1 MSRAG
6 AVSVDSQAWDG
17 SAERRPPVLFAVHST
32 HLGGGEI
39 LAYQTAR
46 WLSRCGHRL
55 TIAAPDGPLH
65 PLLAETGAVAAPTP
79 TLPTWGASARRWAF
93 QLAAPARD
101 VPRMRR
107 LIRDSGSEVVLTN
120 TSTTLAPVIAARLA
134 GVPVVVHVREWPTS
148 RLATPLLRLH
158 TKIATTVVV
167 IAEPLLATAA
177 RGRSRARL
185 VHIHDGI
192 QPGRSAG
199 GLPHRLPGR
208 PLQLAV
214 VGWLRPPQGPG
225 HRDPRL
231 GAPARRGNR
240 RRADL
245 VGPGGCPHYMDE
257 LASAHRRP
265 RPRGIA
271 CASLGERRD
280 VPALMAT
287 LGCPAGDPHAAEWT
301 PLAIMEAMAIG
312 LPVMATSVGAVTEL
326 LDRGRCGVARAR
338 PATPAPR
345 GRRGPGGRPL
355 PGTPAAGRAA
365 AAARERVLERFD
377 LEPSLERLGRR
388 ARTGRAVSC
397 ALSPEAPGGLGAPPG
412 PPCAAQCVR
421 PEMAGSPASSP
432 TGGRRIRPSAQSGH
446 RCSRSG
452 RRHRPQTGSAQ
463 VAGEEA
469 QHRRVAGDQ
478 VLGIEDAL
486 PDAVRAYS
494 ARICSGRAPVVM
506 PHAHGRP

>member
-93 QLAAPARD
+93 HIARTARD

-192 QPGRSAG
+192 QPGRLG
-199 GLPHRLPGR
+199 RRVPHLPGR

-214 VGWLRPPQGPG
+214 VGGLDQRKGQDIAIRALGRLRDAGI
-225 HRDPRL
+225 DAEL
-231 GAPARRGNR
+231 
-240 RRADL
+240 DL
-245 VGPGGCPHYMDE
+245 VGREGATDYMDE
-257 LASAHRRP
+257 LDQLIDGLSLRDRV
-265 RPRGIA
+265 RN
-271 CASLGERRD
+271 LGERRD
-280 VPALMAT
+280 VPMLMHDWDALLAPSR
-287 LGCPAGDPHAAEWT
+287 GEWT

-312 LPVMATSVGAVTEL
+312 LPVVATSVGAVADV
-326 LDRGRCGVARAR
+326 LDHGRCGVLVQPEDPGALADAVARVV
-338 PATPAPR
+338 ATA
-345 GRRGPGGRPL
+345 
-355 PGTPAAGRAA
+355 GTPEAAARS

-377 LEPSLERLGRR
+377 LEPSLSRLAAELERVCAGAR
-388 ARTGRAVSC
+388 A
-397 ALSPEAPGGLGAPPG
+397 GG
-412 PPCAAQCVR
+412 
-421 PEMAGSPASSP
+421 
-432 TGGRRIRPSAQSGH
+432 
-446 RCSRSG
+446 
-452 RRHRPQTGSAQ
+452 
-463 VAGEEA
+463 
-469 QHRRVAGDQ
+469 
-478 VLGIEDAL
+478 
-486 PDAVRAYS
+486 
-494 ARICSGRAPVVM
+494 
-506 PHAHGRP
+506 